1 MTPEERERMIQLC
14 TLVQTEKDPEKF
26 DALVKEL
33 NHLIE
38 TSTNARTQSTNP
50 NRKRLSISTKK
61 YAGPRARINPAF

>member
-50 NRKRLSISTKK
+50 NRKRL
-61 YAGPRARINPAF
+61 